1 MAKTLYVISDLH
13 LGGAAATADRPSFQ
27 MCPPAGQQRLAEFL
41 EHVIRQRGATAGA
54 AGETHL
60 VLAGDIVDYLAE
72 EQFAAFTGDDEA
84 ARAKLAA
91 IMDRT
96 AVVWD
101 ALAAVV
107 RAGVRLTML
116 LGNHDVELA
125 LPAARRLLLERIGDR
140 GVELVHDNQA
150 FVAGP
155 VLIEHGNRYDAWN
168 AVDHDALR
176 GYRSKLSRREPPPA
190 FRPPAGSELVC
201 RVMNRIKA
209 KYPFVDLLKPEDAS
223 LLPLLAV
230 LHPATVHELK
240 TVLPLRRRQAAL
252 AFDSDGA
259 PLDPENIAGAP
270 GDEDEAHLE
279 LAARLAFGGDPA
291 DIGLMETL
299 ADYYELVRLG
309 WNGGDRVTQ
318 LDRLL
323 TALRARSVA
332 AWQALDVN
340 REVSTYLRPA
350 EAAARRG
357 FQLIVYGHT
366 HLVKRVPLL
375 VAGPAVYLNTG
386 TWADLMQVPEAVVE
400 GDKAEARRQL
410 DAFTD
415 DLVANRLERWRRQ
428 IPTFARIELDAKVT
442 GDVYFYDGGDRV
454 ERVPDG
460 RLARLAEVRP

>member
-1 MAKTLYVISDLH
+1 
-13 LGGAAATADRPSFQ
+13 
-27 MCPPAGQQRLAEFL
+27 
-41 EHVIRQRGATAGA
+41 
-54 AGETHL
+54 
-60 VLAGDIVDYLAE
+60 
-72 EQFAAFTGDDEA
+72 
-84 ARAKLAA
+84 
-91 IMDRT
+91 
-96 AVVWD
+96 
-101 ALAAVV
+101 
-107 RAGVRLTML
+107 
-116 LGNHDVELA
+116 
-125 LPAARRLLLERIGDR
+125 
-140 GVELVHDNQA
+140 
-150 FVAGP
+150 
-155 VLIEHGNRYDAWN
+155 
-168 AVDHDALR
+168 
-176 GYRSKLSRREPPPA
+176 
-190 FRPPAGSELVC
+190 
-201 RVMNRIKA
+201 
-209 KYPFVDLLKPEDAS
+209 
-223 LLPLLAV
+223 
-230 LHPATVHELK
+230 
-240 TVLPLRRRQAAL
+240 
-252 AFDSDGA
+252 
-259 PLDPENIAGAP
+259 
-270 GDEDEAHLE
+270 
-279 LAARLAFGGDPA
+279 
-291 DIGLMETL
+291 
-299 ADYYELVRLG
+299 
-309 WNGGDRVTQ
+309 VTQ